1 MFKRCIT
8 ADFAGFSAVRF
19 DKSPIA
25 ALRMNGLRRKN
36 DAMKTNAGI
45 IINIKPIK
53 HLKPL
58 NFSWF
63 FLTFAAQ
70 KVVKMSG
77 ALKEVR
83 NRIKSVQSTQQIT
96 KAMKM
101 VSAAKLRRAQ
111 DAIIQMRPYAQKL
124 QEMLSNIVSNSD
136 GDTNVSLA
144 TERPVEKV
152 LIIVITSDRGL
163 CGGYNSNLIKLAKQV
178 IREKYSSQNAKGN
191 VQILP
196 IGKKGYEHF
205 VKNKFN
211 VVDKYW
217 DIFTGLSFDKVQ
229 AAAQYAMN
237 AFNNKEVDAV
247 DVIYSEFKNAGTQF
261 YVAEQFLPVK
271 KVEAKEGQK
280 KADFIFEPGKEVLI
294 TELMPKILNTQLYK
308 SVLDAN
314 ASEHGARMTAM
325 DKASDNANE
334 LLKSLKISYNRARQA
349 AITTELTEIVSG
361 AAALQG

>member
-1 MFKRCIT
+1 
-8 ADFAGFSAVRF
+8 
-19 DKSPIA
+19 
-25 ALRMNGLRRKN
+25 
-36 DAMKTNAGI
+36 
-45 IINIKPIK
+45 
-53 HLKPL
+53 
-58 NFSWF
+58 
-63 FLTFAAQ
+63 
-70 KVVKMSG
+70 MSG

-111 DAIIQMRPYAQKL
+111 DAITQMRPYAQKL

-136 GDTNVSLA
+136 GDVNLA
-144 TERPVEKV
+144 LAAERPVEKV
-152 LIIVITSDRGL
+152 MIIVVTSDRGL
-163 CGGYNSNLIKLAKQV
+163 CGGYNSNLIKLARQV
-178 IREKYSSQNAKGN
+178 IKEKYASQQAKGN
-191 VQILP
+191 VYILP

-205 VKNKFN
+205 TKAGFK

-229 AAAQYAMN
+229 TAAVHAMN
-237 AFNNKEVDAV
+237 AFAAKETDAV
-247 DVIYSEFKNAGTQF
+247 ELVYSEFKNAGTQRF
-261 YVAEQFLPVK
+261 VAEQFLPVHKVAK
-271 KVEAKEGQK
+271 KAGVK
-280 KADFIFEPGKEVLI
+280 KADFIFEPNKEVLI
-294 TELMPKILNTQLYK
+294 SELMPKILNTQLFK
-308 SVLDAN
+308 AVLDGN

-361 AAALQG
+361 AAALNG